1 MIIDYRASKK
11 AIIKQEDNY
20 EQRLF
25 NLKCNQQCTPD
36 VFRDGNKSRKVWLLI
51 ELSIK
56 NSKARG
62 KVLLIF
68 L

>member
-25 NLKCNQQCTPD
+25 DLKCNQQCTPD
-36 VFRDGNKSRKVWLLI
+36 VFRDGNKSRKVWLI
-51 ELSIK
+51 Q
-56 NSKARG
+56 SKILKHG
-62 KVLLIF
+62 ESCC
-68 L
+68 

>member
-1 MIIDYRASKK
+1 MIIDCRASKK

-36 VFRDGNKSRKVWLLI
+36 VFRDGNKSRKAN
-51 ELSIK
+51 SIK

-62 KVLLIF
+62 KLLLIF